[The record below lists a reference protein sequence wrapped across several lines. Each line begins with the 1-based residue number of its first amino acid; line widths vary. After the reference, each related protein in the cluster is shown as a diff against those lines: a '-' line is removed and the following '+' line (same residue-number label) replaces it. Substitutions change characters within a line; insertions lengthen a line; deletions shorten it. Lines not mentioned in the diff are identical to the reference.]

1 MSRRLFPAL
10 FAAAF
15 LCACDAALSAECL
28 KAEAEGQLAEGRL
41 ERVRFI
47 DVDYGN
53 QVEVAFILNLA
64 KPACLDGED
73 EYDKIESTL
82 KIHVFSMDKAIDQH
96 LRASIGR
103 QIRVIGWAFGEH
115 TRHHRAP
122 IVMRVTE
129 VKALP

>member
-1 MSRRLFPAL
+1 MSKRLFSAL
-10 FAAAF
+10 FAAAL
-15 LCACDAALSAECL
+15 LCALDAAAAECL
-28 KAEAEGQLAEGRL
+28 KAEVEGQRAEGRL
-41 ERVRFI
+41 ERVRFTDI
-47 DVDYGN
+47 DYGN
-53 QVEVAFILNLA
+53 QVEVAFIFNLA

-82 KIHVFSMDKAIDQH
+82 KIHVFSMDKAVDRR
-96 LRASIGR
+96 LRAPIGC
-103 QIRVIGWAFGEH
+103 QIRVLGWPFGEH

>member
-1 MSRRLFPAL
+1 MSKRFFPAL
-10 FAAAF
+10 FAAAL
-15 LCACDAALSAECL
+15 LCTCEPAAAQCL
-28 KAEAEGQLAEGRL
+28 KAEAEGQRAEGRL
-41 ERVRFI
+41 ERVTFTDI
-47 DVDYGN
+47 DYGN

-73 EYDKIESTL
+73 EYDKIESTM
-82 KIHVFSMDKAIDQH
+82 KIHVFSMDKAVDRR
-96 LRASIGR
+96 LGASIGR
-103 QIRVIGWAFGEH
+103 QIRVVGWPFGEH